1 MTNEEIIEE
10 IAHKAHRKG
19 FYKEFMEG
27 INNIPKYIVI
37 KDSSE
42 RCDLY
47 YKVYQKAKEEF
58 KLKNAQQE

>member
-10 IAHKAHRKG
+10 IAHKAYRKG

-27 INNIPKYIVI
+27 INRIPKHHVI

-47 YKVYQKAKEEF
+47 YKVYYKVKSQCGTNYNKR
-58 KLKNAQQE
+58 